1 MWWKILLKWLKT
13 LLNSKI
19 FLYAVIAGCIYLWM
33 IDRKNLS
40 ANVDR
45 LKQNQDALLANQSEQ
60 IDLTKREFQKYYHY
74 EDSIAQKIGIKPNQ
88 VQNVIVNNY
97 HYKDTSIVQFPMTHS
112 GDTMKFIKPV
122 GCWKVEGY
130 VLKDSITFTKRKFDD
145 VFHTFLYN
153 KKRDIK
159 VSFKK
164 NINFDHS
171 FLFIKWNNLT
181 VDAKTYSECKNDTI
195 QVEKNLKIDN

>member
-1 MWWKILLKWLKT
+1 MWTIILKWIKN

-60 IDLTKREFQKYYHY
+60 IDLTRREFKKYYHY
-74 EDSIAQKIGIKPNQ
+74 EDSIAQKIDIKPNQ

-97 HYKDTSIVQFPMTHS
+97 HYKDTSIIQFPLIPTK
-112 GDTMKFIKPV
+112 GDTLKFIAPIK
-122 GCWKVEGY
+122 CMKVEGY
-130 VLKDSITFTKRKFDD
+130 TIDKKIIFTNETFNDK
-145 VFHTFLYN
+145 FHTFLYGVRPH
-153 KKRDIK
+153 K
-159 VSFKK
+159 
-164 NINFDHS
+164 
-171 FLFIKWNNLT
+171 FLFIKWGKWI
-181 VDAKTYSECKNDTI
+181 VDSKTYSECLNDTVS
-195 QVEKNLKIDN
+195 VEKNLKINN